1 MSKTAKQI
9 ESSIKAWG
17 TRGTRWVKDGQEIAL
32 DVLVHFSEH
41 ADVRM
46 VNALYKAMPKGTK
59 TSSMSQW
66 LLTFGG
72 VKANTGKNK
81 SDLPFLMLKD
91 EKGERVLPDIAG
103 GTETPWYELGVEKEP
118 DEVLDIMALVKAV
131 LRKAEKAAES
141 GTQLKNGDMLATLRR
156 LTDPL
161 PAADAAE
168 LEAALKAPAPF

>member
-1 MSKTAKQI
+1 MTKTAKQI
-9 ESSIKAWG
+9 ETSIKAWG
-17 TRGTRWVKDGQEIAL
+17 ERGQKWVKEGQEIAL

-46 VNALYKAMPKGTK
+46 VNTLYKAMPRGTK

-81 SDLPFLMLKD
+81 NDMPFLMLKD
-91 EKGERVLPDIAG
+91 AAGNRVFPNIPDA
-103 GTETPWYELGVEKEP
+103 TETPWYELGVEKEP

-141 GTQLKNGDMLATLRR
+141 GTQLKNGEMLATLRR

-168 LEAALKAPAPF
+168 RKAIPKAV